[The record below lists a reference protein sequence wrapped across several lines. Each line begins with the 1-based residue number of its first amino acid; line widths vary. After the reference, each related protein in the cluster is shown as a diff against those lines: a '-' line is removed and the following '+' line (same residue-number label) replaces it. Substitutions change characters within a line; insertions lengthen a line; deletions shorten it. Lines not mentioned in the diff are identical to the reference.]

1 MKIAVSSTSTIP
13 STTANSIQVLMA
25 CQGLVQNGQEI
36 CLWVPGKESPD
47 FDLLRKQYGLTCQ
60 SFPVLPIRSR
70 KRLHRLDFSRQTE
83 KESRKWG
90 ADCIYTW
97 TIQVALIAS
106 RHRLPV
112 IFEVHDLP
120 KGTFGKR
127 WFNEFAKSDTVK
139 RFAFITRA
147 LEEEVCAEYLNLR
160 KSDCL
165 IAPNGINPEE
175 YQDLPNSHEAKK
187 EMGFEDRIIA
197 SCSGHLYPGRGVE
210 LFLRLASEFPE
221 IDFYWF
227 GGTADSVKY
236 YREKA
241 AESGLKNVIFTGF
254 IPKSEIPLAQAA
266 SDFLLMP
273 YEKTIAGSSG
283 GNSAAIC
290 SPMKMFEY
298 LAAGKPIL
306 ASNLPVIHEILD
318 PTCAVFCEPENLSS
332 WIEGLKMLLDHP
344 EEAAKLAAAA
354 KRKSSFYSWK
364 NREKM
369 ILDALTEGKN
379 ANKS

>member
-25 CQGLVQNGQEI
+25 CQGLVQNGHEI
-36 CLWVPGKESPD
+36 CLWIPGKEPPD
-47 FDLLRKQYGLTCQ
+47 FDLLREQDGLICPK
-60 SFPVLPIRSR
+60 FPILPVRSR
-70 KRLHRLDFSRQTE
+70 KRFHRLDFSLLAE
-83 KESRKWG
+83 KESRNWG

-97 TIQVALIAS
+97 TIQVAVIAS
-106 RHRLPV
+106 RHRFPV
-112 IFEVHDLP
+112 IYEVHDLP
-120 KGTFGKR
+120 TGTFGKR
-127 WFNEFAKSDTVK
+127 WFNKFSKTDTIK
-139 RFAFITRA
+139 RIVFITQA
-147 LEEEVCAEYLNLR
+147 LKEEVSAEYPDLNE
-160 KSDCL
+160 SDCL

-175 YQDLPNSHEAKK
+175 YQDLPNSHDAKK

-210 LFLRLASEFPE
+210 LFLRLAREFSE

-227 GGTADSVKY
+227 GGTADLVKY

-241 AESGLKNVIFTGF
+241 TELGLKNVIFTGF
-254 IPKSEIPLAQAA
+254 IPKSKIPMAQAA

-298 LAAGKPIL
+298 MAAGKPIL
-306 ASNLPVIHEILD
+306 ASDLPVIHEILD
-318 PTCAVFCEPENLSS
+318 PACAKFCEPENLSS
-332 WIEGLKMLLDHP
+332 WVEGLKMLLDHP
-344 EEAAKLAAAA
+344 EEAAKIAAAA
-354 KRKSSFYSWK
+354 KQKSAFYSWK

-369 ILDALTEGKN
+369 IIDSLKKGKN